1 MVRAMSFSAARLRP
15 GETIAAGAALAL
27 AVCVFL
33 LPWYGLSGRLEQL
46 LASHGAPTS
55 VDAWNGL
62 TVNRWLMLITILVV
76 LALFVAQGVCRGP
89 ALPASL
95 SVLAT
100 LLGIITSLV
109 LIDRVLIDTP
119 FSSPLIDTK
128 YGAYLGLLSAFVL
141 TYGAVRSLRQEDPP
155 DPARNAAIPVV
166 KLPARP

>member
-1 MVRAMSFSAARLRP
+1 MSFDAARLRP
-15 GETIAAGAALAL
+15 GERIAAGAALAL
-27 AVCVFL
+27 AVCMFL
-33 LPWYGLSGRLEQL
+33 LPWYGLSGRLEL
-46 LASHGAPTS
+46 ELSNHGLPTS
-55 VDAWNGL
+55 VDGWNGL
-62 TVNRWLMLITILVV
+62 TINRWLMLITIVVV
-76 LALFVAQGVCRGP
+76 LALFVAQGLSRGP

-119 FSSPLIDTK
+119 FTSPLVETK

-141 TYGAVRSLRQEDPP
+141 TYGAVRSLREEDPP

-166 KLPARP
+166 KLPSRP